1 MKMSIVRILVVLLF
15 VVVLSACNLPFSQST
30 ANSPD
35 LIITAAVQTVEA
47 ELTQS
52 SLDLQTTQ
60 PAVVVTASPQPAQS
74 TASSFPPTA
83 TATVT
88 PQATST
94 VSSLTAVTTP
104 CNRAEFVKD
113 LSYPDGSEVSVG
125 TSFTKSWRLKNTGTC
140 TWDSSYS
147 LVFSGQTAMAG
158 PKSQS
163 LTKGTIA
170 PSGTVDVSV
179 SLEAPDVPGSYEG
192 DWKLRDG
199 SNNLFGI
206 SPNGQGYFWV
216 KINAIKGKRVSMA
229 AGRTS
234 VSVDGHVEKKGQTTF
249 LVGARAGQFMMAM
262 INTVN
267 KPLYL
272 EVQSPGGTILVSASD
287 QKDFWQGTLSEDG
300 DYLVSIHTT
309 GDATDFNMSITIP
322 VRITFQSG
330 AYSASADGV
339 VGPQEITTYLLLA
352 MKNQTMQV
360 DISSPQDDIFLSIYS
375 LKDGQPYVRSQLG
388 LTTYSFKLPATQD
401 YVIQAVSTG
410 NKTENYTIDFKVK

>member
-1 MKMSIVRILVVLLF
+1 MVILLF
-15 VVVLSACNLPFSQST
+15 VVVLSACNLPFSKPAT
-30 ANSPD
+30 NSPD

-52 SLDLQTTQ
+52 SLDLQSTQ
-60 PAVVVTASPQPAQS
+60 PAYVVTASPQPAQS
-74 TASSFPPTA
+74 TTSPVPP

-88 PQATST
+88 PQATSA
-94 VSSLTAVTTP
+94 VSSSTAVTTP

-113 LSYPDGSEVSVG
+113 LSYPDSSEVPVG
-125 TSFTKSWRLKNTGTC
+125 TSFIKTWRLKNTGTC

-147 LVFSGQTAMAG
+147 LVFTGQTAMGG

-163 LTKGTIA
+163 LTNGTIA
-170 PSGTVDVSV
+170 PGDTVDVAV
-179 SLEAPDVPGSYEG
+179 TLEAPGAPGSYEG

-216 KINAIKGKRVSMA
+216 KINAVQGKRVSMA

-249 LVGARAGQFMMAM
+249 LVGASAGQFMMAM

-272 EVQSPGGTILVSASD
+272 EVRSPGGTILVSASD
-287 QKDFWQGTLSEDG
+287 QKDSWQGTLREDG

-330 AYSASADGV
+330 AYGASADGV
-339 VGPQEITTYLLLA
+339 VGPQEVTTYLLLA
-352 MKNQTMQV
+352 MKNQTMKV
-360 DISSPQDDIFLSIYS
+360 NIDSHKGDIFLSIYG
-375 LKDGQPYVRSQLG
+375 LQDGQPYVRSALG

-410 NKTENYTIDFKVK
+410 STTENYTIDFKVK